1 MLTLTLEGFGGTS
14 EVLRALPF
22 DFRGPR
28 TNGILDMMEMREL
41 LGFIRSE
48 FADDARKVIESAHRA
63 NKDEALYS
71 DGRILRAGTRRP

>member
-28 TNGILDMMEMREL
+28 TNGILDMMEHE
-41 LGFIRSE
+41 
-48 FADDARKVIESAHRA
+48 
-63 NKDEALYS
+63 EAF
-71 DGRILRAGTRRP
+71 RF